1 MQLPQLLGQA
11 VGTRL
16 LTSKHLTQETGLRFT
31 GPRSRIPLSLGLD
44 QPLTNF
50 AQLLLKVPEHVGQ
63 MLELSMS
70 TIISIGVSRF
80 EQLGRKLD
88 QDLTKVA
95 AAAGQVAALGPCPER
110 FLVQA

>member
-1 MQLPQLLGQA
+1 MQLSQLLGQA

-16 LTSKHLTQETGLRFT
+16 LTSKYLTQETGLRFT
-31 GPRSRIPLSLGLD
+31 GPRNRIPLSLGLD
-44 QPLTNF
+44 QPLTDF

-70 TIISIGVSRF
+70 AIINRRVSRF
-80 EQLGRKLD
+80 EQIGRKLD

-95 AAAGQVAALGPCPER
+95 AAAG
-110 FLVQA
+110 

>member
-1 MQLPQLLGQA
+1 
-11 VGTRL
+11 L

-44 QPLTNF
+44 QPLTGF
-50 AQLLLKVPEHVGQ
+50 TQLLLKVPEHVGQ

-70 TIISIGVSRF
+70 TIINGWASGA
-80 EQLGRKLD
+80 EQIGRKLD
-88 QDLTKVA
+88 QDLAKVA
-95 AAAGQVAALGPCPER
+95 TTAGQVAALGTCPER